1 MEEIKKQDNSAAVEI
16 GRRLKVLRVERGMLA
31 KDVCEAAGIT
41 NSTLNAIEGGKYNS
55 GIRQISAIAKT
66 LNAHIEVVKD

>member
-1 MEEIKKQDNSAAVEI
+1 MEGIKKQDNSAAVEI
-16 GRRLKVLRVERGMLA
+16 GMKLKLLRVERGMLA